1 MNSGINWADTVK
13 GVMRG
18 RKQAQRQF
26 LALVDVN
33 ARIPERHPIREI
45 KGLSDEVFRRLSDRL
60 EAMYSEMG
68 RPSIPPERLLGA
80 RLLTALFS
88 VPSERAFCERLRYD
102 LLFQWFLDL
111 ELDEEPFDAS
121 TFSKNQQRLLEH
133 QLADEFF
140 GEVVGLL
147 RERKLLS
154 EEHFSVDGTLI
165 EAWASLKSFRPK
177 DEGDQGPK
185 DSNGWGDFSGEKRS
199 NQTHESK
206 TDPEAKLLKKGAG
219 KEAKLCFTGHAV
231 MENRHGFC
239 VSLEVTPSVG
249 VTESEIALEQLKHLQ
264 AEGFRPSSVGADKG
278 YHNGPFVAGCR
289 AQSIRAH
296 VARIQSR
303 KVAGLDGRTTR
314 GKGYQLSQT
323 VRKRTEQIFGWMKTV
338 GGMRRSRYRGAER
351 TDAACKWVVAALN
364 LLRLAKLSVAP
375 PNALVRA

>member
-1 MNSGINWADTVK
+1 VA
-13 GVMRG
+13 
-18 RKQAQRQF
+18 A
-26 LALVDVN
+26 VDVN

-45 KGLSDEVFRRLSDRL
+45 KRLSDEVFRRLADRF
-60 EAMYSEMG
+60 EAMYSEIG

-80 RLLTALFS
+80 RLLAALFS
-88 VPSERAFCERLRYD
+88 VPSDRAFCERLRYD

-133 QLADEFF
+133 QVAEEFLA
-140 GEVVGLL
+140 EVVGLL
-147 RERKLLS
+147 RGRKLLS

-177 DEGDQGPK
+177 DAGGDQGPK
-185 DSNGWGDFSGEKRS
+185 DGNGWGDFTGEKRS
-199 NQTHESK
+199 NDTHEST

-239 VSLEVTPSVG
+239 VSFELTPSVG
-249 VTESEIALEQLKHLQ
+249 VTESDMALEQLKHLQ
-264 AEGFRPSSVGADKG
+264 AEGFTPKSVGADKG
-278 YHNGPFVAGCR
+278 YHNGPFGGGCR
-289 AQSIRAH
+289 DESIKAH
-296 VARIQSR
+296 VATIKGR
-303 KVAGLDGRTTR
+303 KTEGLDGRTTR
-314 GKGYQLSQT
+314 SKGYKMSQT
-323 VRKRTEQIFGWMKTV
+323 VRKRIEEIFGWMKTV

-375 PNALVRA
+375 PNGVVRA